1 MAINHTKVE
10 YVYGVGQALIPL
22 PPDPV
27 IAERDPS
34 IADVA
39 KLGTMWVNKASQSPF
54 WLVGTTAG
62 ESIWVGTSTGSGT
75 FTSLTVNPGDATIT
89 AGNLTVS
96 AGDVDIS
103 AGNLTVGGDLTLGG
117 SINLADLTVTSTQ
130 PILLETS
137 DNSADAIDI
146 IADGGAL
153 EEITIWSKQGTAD
166 DSILLRSD
174 AGGVALFSSRASG
187 TADIALTAA
196 SGGQVYIHGVLGD
209 VLIEGSGTATDAI
222 NLTSG
227 GGIVASSTA
236 KDISFTSTGG
246 SFNVTATESVADAIY
261 LQASGAAGGIIL
273 EAGSSGI
280 AIGNQAACPII
291 DVGDF
296 VPTSSRLITVAGGTV
311 TTAVTDR
318 VDIAVDGVSTSAS
331 AVKQVD
337 IASGNVLLGTST
349 VNINS
354 GTAASGT
361 STVNI
366 STGTGGGTK
375 AVNIGNAD
383 GLTTLNIDAITLIND
398 SLNVNTSINTG
409 TSTGAVAIG
418 NALAGAI
425 TIDTAAGISLDGAAA
440 SNFSVSGAGI
450 DLTLASAAG
459 RVVVNGEEAAA
470 DAVRLL
476 SVAGGLDADFGSTI
490 AFNNSAGNIT
500 LASAAGTVLVD
511 AAGVVELNSSAGAIS
526 IGNDAVA
533 QAINVGTGA
542 AARTLTIGNTTTTT
556 AVNVNT
562 GTGGF
567 NVASAGIVTID
578 VATDTQ
584 ASPTA
589 ASTLNVNAGMA
600 TFTGFTTASAASQDF
615 TITNS
620 LVSATSSI
628 LVSISNE
635 GANDAQ
641 MTITR
646 VKRGAGSFVVTAKN
660 NGAAA
665 LNGNVSVTFFVLS

>member
-1 MAINHTKVE
+1 MAVNRTKVF
-10 YVYGVGQALIPL
+10 YAYGIDNALTPLAPL
-22 PPDPV
+22 PV
-27 IAERDPS
+27 IENRAPTNADLAALGATWIDVSANSVYTLTS
-34 IADVA
+34 ITANQA
-39 KLGTMWVNKASQSPF
+39 HW
-54 WLVGTTAG
+54 TTNP
-62 ESIWVGTSTGSGT
+62 GSGVGT
-75 FTSLTVNPGDATIT
+75 FTSLTVNPGNATIT

-103 AGNLTVGGDLTLGG
+103 AGNLNVGGDLTLGG
-117 SINLADLTVTSTQ
+117 SINLADLTVNSTQ
-130 PILLETS
+130 PILLSTS

-146 IADGGAL
+146 IADGGAI
-153 EEITIWSKQGTAD
+153 EEITIWSKQGIGN
-166 DSILLRSD
+166 DSVLLRSD
-174 AGGVALFSSRASG
+174 LGGVALFSSRGSG
-187 TADIALTAA
+187 TGDIALTATN
-196 SGGQVYIHGVLGD
+196 GGQIYLHAVLGD
-209 VLIEGSGTATDAI
+209 VLIESSGTTADAI
-222 NLTSG
+222 NLTSS
-227 GGIVASSTA
+227 GGIVASSSGD
-236 KDISFTSTGG
+236 DISVTATGY
-246 SFNVTATESVADAIY
+246 SINLEATESVSDAIVI
-261 LQASGAAGGIIL
+261 QASGAAGGIIL

-280 AIGNQAACPII
+280 AIGNQAACPVI
-291 DVGDF
+291 DLGDF

-318 VDIAVDGVSTSAS
+318 VDIAVDGVSTNAG

-383 GLTTLNIDAITLIND
+383 KLTAIT
-398 SLNVNTSINTG
+398 VY
-409 TSTGAVAIG
+409 
-418 NALAGAI
+418 
-425 TIDTAAGISLDGAAA
+425 
-440 SNFSVSGAGI
+440 
-450 DLTLASAAG
+450 
-459 RVVVNGEEAAA
+459 
-470 DAVRLL
+470 
-476 SVAGGLDADFGSTI
+476 GSTV
-490 AFNNSAGNIT
+490 AQTAGSTFDI
-500 LASAAGTVLVD
+500 D
-511 AAGVVELNSSAGAIS
+511 AAGALSLNSSAAAINV
-526 IGNDAVA
+526 GNDAVA
-533 QAINVGTGA
+533 QAINIGTGA
-542 AARTLTIGNTTTTT
+542 AARTLTVGNVTGAT
-556 AVNVNT
+556 AVNINA

-589 ASTLNVNAGMA
+589 ASTLNVNAGMV
-600 TFTGFTTASAASQDF
+600 TFTGFTTASAASQEF

-641 MTITR
+641 MTVTR

-665 LNGNVSVTFFVLS
+665 LNGNVSITFFVLS

>member
-383 GLTTLNIDAITLIND
+383 NLTALTIHGSAI
-398 SLNVNTSINTG
+398 
-409 TSTGAVAIG
+409 
-418 NALAGAI
+418 
-425 TIDTAAGISLDGAAA
+425 AA
-440 SNFSVSGAGI
+440 
-450 DLTLASAAG
+450 T
-459 RVVVNGEEAAA
+459 
-470 DAVRLL
+470 
-476 SVAGGLDADFGSTI
+476 
-490 AFNNSAGNIT
+490 
-500 LASAAGTVLVD
+500 AGTTFDLD
-511 AAGVVELNSSAGAIS
+511 AAGALSLNSSAAAIN

-533 QAINVGTGA
+533 QGINIGTGA
-542 AARTLTIGNTTTTT
+542 AARTLTVGNTTTTT

>member
-10 YVYGVGQALIPL
+10 YVYGLGQALIPL
-22 PPDPV
+22 PPYPI

-39 KLGTMWVNKASQSPF
+39 IEGTMWVNKASQSPF

-62 ESIWVGTSTGSGT
+62 QSIWVGTSTGSGT
-75 FTSLTVNPGDATIT
+75 FTSLTVNPGNATIT
-89 AGNLTVS
+89 AGDLTVS
-96 AGDVDIS
+96 AGNVDIT

-117 SINLADLTVTSTQ
+117 SINLADLTVNSTQ

-137 DNSADAIDI
+137 DNSAAAIDI
-146 IADGGAL
+146 IADGGTL
-153 EEITIWSKQGTAD
+153 EEITIWSKQGTGD

-187 TADIALTAA
+187 LADIALTA
-196 SGGQVYIHGVLGD
+196 SGGQIYIHAALGD
-209 VLIEGSGTATDAI
+209 VLIEGSGTAADAI

-227 GGIVASSTA
+227 GGIVASSTLQ
-236 KDISFTSTGG
+236 DISLTATGG
-246 SFNVTATESVADAIY
+246 SINLEATESVADAIY

-273 EAGSSGI
+273 EAGSNGI

-291 DVGDF
+291 DLGDF

-375 AVNIGNAD
+375 AVNLGNAD

-398 SLNVNTSINTG
+398 SVNVNTSINTG
-409 TSTGAVAIG
+409 TSTGVIALG

-425 TIDTAAGISLDGAAA
+425 TVDSAAGISLDGAAA

-450 DLTLASAAG
+450 DLTLDSAAG

-476 SVAGGLDADFGSTI
+476 SAAGGLDADFANDI

-500 LASAAGTVLVD
+500 LASAAGTVLID

-533 QAINVGTGA
+533 QAINIGTGA
-542 AARTLTIGNTTTTT
+542 AARTLTVGNVTGAT
-556 AVNVNT
+556 AVNINA

-600 TFTGFTTASAASQDF
+600 TFTGFTTAAAATQDF

-641 MTITR
+641 MTVTR
-646 VKRGAGSFVVTAKN
+646 VKRGAGSFVVTATN

-665 LNGNVSVTFFVLS
+665 LNGNLSITFFVLS

>member
-34 IADVA
+34 IADLA

-75 FTSLTVNPGDATIT
+75 FTSLTVNPGNATIT

-103 AGNLTVGGDLTLGG
+103 AGNLTVGGDLTVGG
-117 SINLADLTVTSTQ
+117 AINLDGLTVNTTSVVSITSTDNAG
-130 PILLETS
+130 PSIELIANGGTS
-137 DNSADAIDI
+137 
-146 IADGGAL
+146 
-153 EEITIWSKQGTAD
+153 EEILIYSMQGTGD

-383 GLTTLNIDAITLIND
+383 NLTALTIHGSAIAATA
-398 SLNVNTSINTG
+398 G
-409 TSTGAVAIG
+409 TT
-418 NALAGAI
+418 
-425 TIDTAAGISLDGAAA
+425 
-440 SNFSVSGAGI
+440 F
-450 DLTLASAAG
+450 DL
-459 RVVVNGEEAAA
+459 
-470 DAVRLL
+470 DAVGAL
-476 SVAGGLDADFGSTI
+476 S
-490 AFNNSAGNIT
+490 
-500 LASAAGTVLVD
+500 
-511 AAGVVELNSSAGAIS
+511 LNSSAAAIN

-533 QAINVGTGA
+533 QGINIGTGA
-542 AARTLTIGNTTTTT
+542 AARTLTVGNTTTTT

-660 NGAAA
+660 NGAASC
-665 LNGNVSVTFFVLS
+665 NGNISVTFFVLS

>member
-1 MAINHTKVE
+1 MFLWVE
-10 YVYGVGQALIPL
+10 ITLLTFQVLTFQGYVMSTNNKQVQYAYGVGDALLPMAPVPIKAQRAPTNSDLAQIGATWIDLSSSTAYTLTNITANQANWSTSP
-22 PPDPV
+22 
-27 IAERDPS
+27 
-34 IADVA
+34 
-39 KLGTMWVNKASQSPF
+39 ASG
-54 WLVGTTAG
+54 VG
-62 ESIWVGTSTGSGT
+62 I
-75 FTSLTVNPGDATIT
+75 FTSLTVNPGNATIT

-117 SINLADLTVTSTQ
+117 SINLADLTVNSTQ

-146 IADGGAL
+146 IADGGAS

-174 AGGVALFSSRASG
+174 FGGVALFSSRGSG
-187 TADIALTAA
+187 TGDISLTAA
-196 SGGQVYIHGVLGD
+196 NGGQIYLHGVLGD
-209 VLIEGSGTATDAI
+209 VLIESSGTTADAI
-222 NLTSG
+222 NLTSS
-227 GGIVASSTA
+227 GGIVASSSGD
-236 KDISFTSTGG
+236 DISVTATGY
-246 SFNVTATESVADAIY
+246 SINLEATESVSDAIVI
-261 LQASGAAGGIIL
+261 QASGVAGGIIL

-291 DVGDF
+291 DLGDF

-318 VDIAVDGVSTSAS
+318 VDIAVDGVSTNAG

-375 AVNIGNAD
+375 AVNIGNVD
-383 GLTTLNIDAITLIND
+383 GLTAIT
-398 SLNVNTSINTG
+398 VH
-409 TSTGAVAIG
+409 
-418 NALAGAI
+418 
-425 TIDTAAGISLDGAAA
+425 
-440 SNFSVSGAGI
+440 
-450 DLTLASAAG
+450 
-459 RVVVNGEEAAA
+459 
-470 DAVRLL
+470 
-476 SVAGGLDADFGSTI
+476 GSTV
-490 AFNNSAGNIT
+490 AQTAGSTFDI
-500 LASAAGTVLVD
+500 D
-511 AAGVVELNSSAGAIS
+511 AAGALSLNSSAAAINV
-526 IGNDAVA
+526 GNDAVA
-533 QAINVGTGA
+533 QAINIGTGA
-542 AARTLTIGNTTTTT
+542 AARTLTIGNVTGAT
-556 AVNVNT
+556 AVNVNA

-567 NVASAGIVTID
+567 NVTSNGITTFDVVNDSA
-578 VATDTQ
+578 

-589 ASTLNVNAGMA
+589 TVTIDANVGMA
-600 TFTGFTTASAASQDF
+600 TFTAFSTAAGASEQF

-620 LVSATSSI
+620 LVSSASSI
-628 LVSISNE
+628 LVSIANE

-641 MTITR
+641 MTVTR
-646 VKRGAGSFVVTAKN
+646 IERGAGSFVVTATN

-665 LNGNVSVTFFVLS
+665 LNGDVSITFFVLS